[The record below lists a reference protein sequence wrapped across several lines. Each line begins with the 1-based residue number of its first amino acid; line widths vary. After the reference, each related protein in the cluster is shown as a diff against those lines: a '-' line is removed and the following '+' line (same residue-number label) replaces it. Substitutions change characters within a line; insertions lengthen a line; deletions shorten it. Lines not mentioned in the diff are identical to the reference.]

1 MAAEI
6 THTSTGGNAPDEVQK
21 FVAKMAKAHDC
32 KMLVA
37 REANGYHLYI
47 PCPECLHTHG
57 RREVADPKYSINVS
71 MYLGLGDAFSDL
83 KPQGLAFDPVAMEK
97 AMASTQTRDEKS
109 SICMRTRQSK
119 NPHRFK
125 VSDLLSMST
134 VHQRHP
140 DIMTKA
146 DVVGQVGSA
155 EREEH
160 WELDPES
167 GVMVP
172 PPPGEVIPI
181 TELSE
186 AHPAVEY
193 LLGRGYNLQKLWE
206 QFRCS
211 FCVEEYPEGQ
221 NGIYYR
227 KMPGGWK
234 DTPQH
239 RIIFYSLIKGVPMTW
254 QARYPERVSQDGLNK
269 YLLHPYY
276 EAGAYNK
283 SAYADM
289 GLMIQPDHPYGW
301 SHVATRANPQSG
313 WIPVSPFDETNQEGT
328 LRFEPSKYRTAKYSQ
343 RQMMGW
349 DAAVKRADDD
359 PSPHKWVL
367 LCEGPLDAA
376 RVGPGGVALIGS
388 SISPDNAEKVASNF
402 HIVFTAF
409 DEDRAGKGAT
419 EKVGRMLMGSKC
431 RAPLIQLTIPLP
443 IPSGKDIGEMTQE
456 AFDAMLSKA
465 IKRSQR
471 GT

>member
-1 MAAEI
+1 MSAEI
-6 THTSTGGNAPDEVQK
+6 THTSTGGNAPDEVRK
-21 FVAKMAKAHDC
+21 FVEKMSKAHDC

-37 REANGYHLYI
+37 RETNGYHLYI

-71 MYLGLGDAFSDL
+71 MYLGLGDAFADL
-83 KPQGLAFDPVAMEK
+83 KPQGPAYDPAAMEK

-125 VSDLLSMST
+125 VSALLSMAT
-134 VHQRHP
+134 VHERHP

-155 EREEH
+155 EREAH
-160 WELDPES
+160 WEVDPES
-167 GVMVP
+167 GVLVP
-172 PPPGEVIPI
+172 PPPGTVVAI
-181 TELSE
+181 TALSPD
-186 AHPAVEY
+186 HPAVTY
-193 LLGRGYNLQKLWE
+193 LTSRGYSPQKLWE

-211 FCVEEYPEGQ
+211 FCVEEYPEGE

-234 DTPQH
+234 DTPQN
-239 RIIFYSLIKGVPMTW
+239 RVIFYSLVKGVPLTW
-254 QARYPERVSQDGLNK
+254 QARYPEKVSENGLNK
-269 YLLHPYY
+269 FMLHPYRT
-276 EAGAYNK
+276 EEVTR
-283 SAYADM
+283 
-289 GLMIQPDHPYGW
+289 W
-301 SHVATRANPQSG
+301 SHVATRANPQSA
-313 WIPVSPFDETNQEGT
+313 WIPVSPFDEVNQEGT
-328 LRFEPSKYRTAKYSQ
+328 LRFQPSKYRTAKYSQ

-349 DAAVKRADDD
+349 DAAVKRANDD
-359 PSPHKWVL
+359 PNPHKWVV

-388 SISPDNAEKVASNF
+388 SISPDNAEKVASTFN
-402 HIVFTAF
+402 IVFTAF
-409 DEDRAGKGAT
+409 DEDKAGKGAT

-431 RAPLIQLTIPLP
+431 RAPVIQLVIPLP

-456 AFDAMLSKA
+456 AFDAMLAKA

-471 GT
+471 GR

>member
-6 THTSTGGNAPDEVQK
+6 THTSTGGNAPDEVRR
-21 FVAKMAKAHDC
+21 FVDKMSKAHDC

-37 REANGYHLYI
+37 RETNGYHLYI

-71 MYLGLGDAFSDL
+71 MYLGLGDSFSNL
-83 KPQGLAFDPVAMEK
+83 KPQGPAFDPVAMEQ
-97 AMASTQTRDEKS
+97 AMSSNRTRDEKS

-119 NPHRFK
+119 NPHRYK
-125 VSDLLSMST
+125 VSDLLCMTT

-146 DVVGQVGSA
+146 DIVGQAGSA
-155 EREEH
+155 ERESH
-160 WELDPES
+160 WELDAES
-167 GVMVP
+167 GQMVP
-172 PPPGEVIPI
+172 PPPGEVVPI

-211 FCVEEYPEGQ
+211 FCIEEYPEGQ
-221 NGIYYR
+221 NGVYYR

-239 RIIFYSLIKGVPMTW
+239 RIIFYSLVKGVPLTW
-254 QARYPERVSQDGLNK
+254 QARYPETTSDNQLNK
-269 YLLHPYY
+269 FVLHPYRT
-276 EAGAYNK
+276 EEGT
-283 SAYADM
+283 
-289 GLMIQPDHPYGW
+289 QW
-301 SHVATRANPQSG
+301 SHVATRANPQSS
-313 WIPVSPFDETNQEGT
+313 WIPVAPFDETNQEGT
-328 LRFEPSKYRTAKYSQ
+328 LRFQPSKYRTAKYSS

-349 DAAVKRADDD
+349 DAALKRAEEDSD
-359 PSPHKWVL
+359 PMKWVV

-388 SISPDNAEKVASNF
+388 SISPDNADKVASSF

-409 DEDRAGKGAT
+409 DEDKAGKGAT

-431 RAPLIQLTIPLP
+431 RAPIVQLVIPLP

-456 AFDAMLSKA
+456 AFDAMLKNA
-465 IKRSQR
+465 IKRSKR
-471 GT
+471 GI

>member
-1 MAAEI
+1 MSEI
-6 THTSTGGNAPDEVQK
+6 THTSTGGNAPEEVRR
-21 FVAKMAKAHDC
+21 FVEKMSKAQDT
-32 KMLVA
+32 KMLIS
-37 REANGYHLYI
+37 RETNGYHLYI

-57 RREVADPKYSINVS
+57 KREVADPKYSINVS
-71 MYLGLGDAFSDL
+71 MYLGLGDSFKDL
-83 KPQGLAFDPVAMEK
+83 KPQGLAYDPAAMEK
-97 AMASTQTRDEKS
+97 AMASTTTRDEKS

-119 NPHRFK
+119 NPHRYK
-125 VSDLLSMST
+125 VSDLLSMAT

-155 EREEH
+155 EREAH
-160 WELDPES
+160 WEIDPES
-167 GVMVP
+167 GVLVP
-172 PPPGEVIPI
+172 PPPGQVVPI
-181 TELSE
+181 TELPDD
-186 AHPAVEY
+186 HPAVGY
-193 LLGRGYNLQKLWE
+193 LVNRGYTLQKLWE

-211 FCVEEYPEGQ
+211 FCIEEYPEGE

-227 KMPGGWK
+227 KMPGGWQ
-234 DTPQH
+234 DTPQN
-239 RIIFYSLIKGVPMTW
+239 RVIFYSLVKGVPLTW
-254 QARYPERVSQDGLNK
+254 QARYPERVDAKGLNK
-269 YLLHPYY
+269 FMLHPYVV
-276 EAGAYNK
+276 AYGDRGRDIACR
-283 SAYADM
+283 SGGVSYV
-289 GLMIQPDHPYGW
+289 W

-313 WIPVSPFDETNQEGT
+313 WILVSPFDETNQEGT
-328 LRFEPSKYRTAKYSQ
+328 LRFQPSKYRTAKYSQ

-349 DAAVKRADDD
+349 DAAVKRADEDND
-359 PSPHKWVL
+359 PMKWVV

-409 DEDRAGKGAT
+409 DEDKAGKGAT

-431 RAPLIQLTIPLP
+431 RAPLVQLTIPLP

-471 GT
+471 GR

>member
-1 MAAEI
+1 MSAEI
-6 THTSTGGNAPDEVQK
+6 THTSTGGNAPDEVRR
-21 FVAKMAKAHDC
+21 FVEKMSKAHDC

-37 REANGYHLYI
+37 RETNGYHLYI

-57 RREVADPKYSINVS
+57 KREVADPKYSINVS
-71 MYLGLGDAFSDL
+71 MYLGLGDAFADL
-83 KPQGLAFDPVAMEK
+83 KPQGPAFDPVAMEK

-119 NPHRFK
+119 SPHRYK
-125 VSDLLSMST
+125 VSDLLAMAT
-134 VHQRHP
+134 VHERHP

-155 EREEH
+155 EREAH

-167 GVMVP
+167 GVLVP

-211 FCVEEYPEGQ
+211 FCIEEYPEGQ

-239 RIIFYSLIKGVPMTW
+239 RIIFYSLVKGVPLTW
-254 QARYPERVSQDGLNK
+254 QARYPEMISDDGLNK
-269 YLLHPYY
+269 YMLHPYR
-276 EAGAYNK
+276 G
-283 SAYADM
+283 S
-289 GLMIQPDHPYGW
+289 PDDDPRGGYTRNPFVLDQ
-301 SHVATRANPQSG
+301 VATRANPQSS

-328 LRFEPSKYRTAKYSQ
+328 LRFQPSKYRTAKYSQ

-349 DAAVKRADDD
+349 DAAVKRANDD
-359 PSPHKWVL
+359 PELMKWVV

-388 SISPDNAEKVASNF
+388 SISPDNAEKVASTFN
-402 HIVFTAF
+402 IVFTAF
-409 DEDRAGKGAT
+409 DEDKAGKGAT
-419 EKVGRMLMGSKC
+419 EKVGRMLQTSKC
-431 RAPLIQLTIPLP
+431 RAPVIQLVIPLP

-456 AFDAMLSKA
+456 AFDAMLAKA

-471 GT
+471 GY

>member
-1 MAAEI
+1 MSAEI
-6 THTSTGGNAPDEVQK
+6 THTSTGGDAPEEVRK
-21 FVAKMAKAHDC
+21 FVEKMSKAQDT
-32 KMLVA
+32 KMLLS
-37 REANGYHLYI
+37 RETNGYHLYI

-57 RREVADPKYSINVS
+57 KREVADPKYSINVS
-71 MYLGLGDAFSDL
+71 MHLGLGDAFKDL
-83 KPQGLAFDPVAMEK
+83 RQDGPAFDPAAMEK
-97 AMASTQTRDEKS
+97 AMASTSTRDEKS

-119 NPHRFK
+119 SPHRYTI
-125 VSDLLSMST
+125 SQLLSMST
-134 VHQRHP
+134 VHERHP

-146 DVVGQVGSA
+146 DVVGQVGGA
-155 EREEH
+155 EREAH
-160 WELDPES
+160 WEVDPES
-167 GVMVP
+167 GVLVP

-211 FCVEEYPEGQ
+211 FCIEEYPEGQ

-239 RIIFYSLIKGVPMTW
+239 RIIFYSLVKGVPLTW
-254 QARYPERVSQDGLNK
+254 QARYPEHITEGGLNK
-269 YLLHPYY
+269 YMLHPYRT
-276 EAGAYNK
+276 EAH
-283 SAYADM
+283 
-289 GLMIQPDHPYGW
+289 LQW

-313 WIPVSPFDETNQEGT
+313 WIPVAPFDETNDEGT
-328 LRFEPSKYRTAKYSQ
+328 LRFQPSKYRTAKYSQ

-349 DAAVKRADDD
+349 DAAVKRAESD
-359 PSPHKWVL
+359 PDHLKWVV

-388 SISPDNAEKVASNF
+388 SISPDNAEKVASTF

-409 DEDRAGKGAT
+409 DDDKAGKGAT
-419 EKVGRMLMGSKC
+419 EKVGRMLMTSKC
-431 RAPLIQLTIPLP
+431 RAPVVQLVIPLP

-456 AFDAMLSKA
+456 AFDAMLVKA
-465 IKRSQR
+465 VKRSKR

>member
-6 THTSTGGNAPDEVQK
+6 AHTSTGGNAPDEVQK

-37 REANGYHLYI
+37 RETNGYHLYI
-47 PCPECLHTHG
+47 PCPHCLHTHG

-83 KPQGLAFDPVAMEK
+83 KPRGLAFDPVAMEK

-155 EREEH
+155 EREGH

-211 FCVEEYPEGQ
+211 FCIEEYPEGQ

-254 QARYPERVSQDGLNK
+254 QARYPELISEDGLNK
-269 YLLHPYY
+269 YLLHPYR
-276 EAGAYNK
+276 G
-283 SAYADM
+283 S
-289 GLMIQPDHPYGW
+289 PDDDPRGGYTRNPFIMDQ
-301 SHVATRANPQSG
+301 VATRANPQSA

-328 LRFEPSKYRTAKYSQ
+328 LRFQPSKYRTAKYSQ

-349 DAAVKRADDD
+349 DAAVKRASDD
-359 PSPHKWVL
+359 PSPHKWVV
-367 LCEGPLDAA
+367 LCEGPLDSA

-388 SISPDNAEKVASNF
+388 SISPDNAEKVASSF

-471 GT
+471 GM